1 MGPNVNQEAP
11 GFMHFLYAS
20 LLSAN
25 FFMYTVAFLLIRPSV
40 YLLSLPSGVVM
51 PTIVMLCLVGT
62 FAAAYSTFDVGVMFI
77 SGAIGYLLYRGGYP
91 FAPLILGL
99 ILGPMADENM
109 RRTILIFDGK
119 FHELLYR
126 PVGLVLLIAVIWSFY
141 YGIRRSLEENSK
153 AKAQAKKAAKMPV
166 ESKQSA

>member
-1 MGPNVNQEAP
+1 
-11 GFMHFLYAS
+11 MHFLYAS

-62 FAAAYSTFDVGVMFI
+62 FAASYSTFDVAVMFI

-99 ILGPMADENM
+99 ILGPMADENL
-109 RRTILIFDGK
+109 RARFIFSTENTTRCCTG
-119 FHELLYR
+119 
-126 PVGLVLLIAVIWSFY
+126 
-141 YGIRRSLEENSK
+141 RSGS
-153 AKAQAKKAAKMPV
+153 
-166 ESKQSA
+166 SCSSR